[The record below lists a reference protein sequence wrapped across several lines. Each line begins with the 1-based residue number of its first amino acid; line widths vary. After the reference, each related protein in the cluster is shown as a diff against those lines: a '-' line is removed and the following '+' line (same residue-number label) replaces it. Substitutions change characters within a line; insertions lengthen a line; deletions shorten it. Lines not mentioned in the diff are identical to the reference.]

1 MNSPKVRIIYG
12 PILRKEVK
20 PVTVFNHELKELSES
35 MLLVMHK
42 NIGMGLAANQL
53 GEDKNLLVIEYRP
66 AKDDVEPLVG
76 ESYEQ
81 SDYKDSK
88 PIPPMALCN
97 ARVVKSSQETN
108 TKIEG
113 CLSLP
118 GLELLVTRPSG
129 VTVEAQDI
137 TGKPVTIKAKG
148 LLARILQHEVDHLDG
163 ILFTDRAQGVKN
175 IRNYNWAN
183 IVFFGSDEFSGEV
196 LSGLI
201 NSGLSVVAVVTETDK
216 RAGRGDTTVAPL
228 VKKLA
233 NKLEIPVIQPENK
246 EEITSVL
253 KQLKPD
259 LVVLA
264 SYGKILPEEALEVP
278 VYGALNVHPSLLPK
292 YRGATPL
299 QSAILS
305 GEKETGVTIM
315 KMNTGVDTGEI
326 VSQTATRIAD
336 DETFTS
342 LRKRLSIIGSQLLI
356 KSIPSYLSGQ
366 ASLQLQGSD
375 STQTR
380 KLVKEMGEID
390 WNESSEQIDRQ
401 IRALNP
407 WPGTFTF
414 IGDKRLK
421 ILEAV
426 LIDNRLELKV
436 VQLEGRNP
444 TNWSE
449 FVRGYEQQLKN
460 CSWYSIIS

>member
-1 MNSPKVRIIYG
+1 MKKVRVIYD

-20 PVTVFNHELKELSES
+20 PVTVFNNELKELSEE

-53 GEDKNLLVIEYRP
+53 GENKNLLVVEYRP
-66 AKDDVEPLVG
+66 VKDD
-76 ESYEQ
+76 
-81 SDYKDSK
+81 KDSR

-97 ARVVKSSQETN
+97 ARIIKSSQETN

-129 VTVEAQDI
+129 VTIEAQDL

-163 ILFTDRAQGVKN
+163 ILFTDHAQGVKN

-183 IVFFGSDEFSGEV
+183 IVFFGSDEFSAEV

-201 NSGLSVVAVVTETDK
+201 SSGLNVVAVVTETDK
-216 RAGRGDTTVAPL
+216 RAGRGDNTVAPL

-253 KQLKPD
+253 KQLNPD

-264 SYGKILPEEALEVP
+264 SYGKILPEEALEIP
-278 VYGALNVHPSLLPK
+278 TYGALNVHPSLLPK

-299 QSAILS
+299 QSALLA

-315 KMNTGVDTGEI
+315 KMNKGVDTGEI
-326 VSQTATRIAD
+326 VSQTTTQISSED
-336 DETFTS
+336 TFIS
-342 LRKRLSIIGSQLLI
+342 LRNRLSSIGSQLLI

-366 ASLQLQGSD
+366 ANLQLQGSD
-375 STQTR
+375 STQTK

-390 WNESSEQIDRQ
+390 WSDSAEQIDRQ
-401 IRALNP
+401 IRGLNP

-414 IGDKRLK
+414 IGGKRLK
-421 ILEAV
+421 ILEAEIIGDK
-426 LIDNRLELKV
+426 LALKV
-436 VQLEGRNP
+436 VQLEGKNP
-444 TNWSE
+444 ISWSE

-460 CSWYSIIS
+460 CSWYSKIQKC